1 MLFLLNG
8 LHFFDYNIWVSPRL
22 LGGERQYCNFNKPNL
37 DKKPIYRLHEFLNSR
52 SGFAPGLR
60 AQRGAAFSTG
70 EDQKDSVQITSV
82 HEERCDQ

>member
-1 MLFLLNG
+1 M
-8 LHFFDYNIWVSPRL
+8 
-22 LGGERQYCNFNKPNL
+22 
-37 DKKPIYRLHEFLNSR
+37 LHEFLNSL

-82 HEERCDQ
+82 HEERYDQ